1 MGIYCTAAQ
10 ALDGCKSSTNV
21 PALII
26 SGRVSTGFNWLGCLD
41 MSFLMMSLWF
51 KEVTTSTLNEDKW
64 SINLQVGQTINTRPV
79 WIHILFSSQAPVM
92 LPATRVRNLHVLRW
106 SVEKGRHFHSNWQL
120 SLPCVILMILPYWL
134 VQKGFRTMDVTNM
147 KTYQYLCRVLLLHA
161 CANVYIR
168 KKKHI
173 YMYMIYVC
181 RSRQEPGN
189 TRGI

>member
-120 SLPCVILMILPYWL
+120 SLH
-134 VQKGFRTMDVTNM
+134 VT
-147 KTYQYLCRVLLLHA
+147 TLCDSDDNH
-161 CANVYIR
+161 
-168 KKKHI
+168 
-173 YMYMIYVC
+173 
-181 RSRQEPGN
+181 PTGWF
-189 TRGI
+189 TRIPNNGCYKYENIPVPL

>member
-64 SINLQVGQTINTRPV
+64 SINLQVSRTNHQHPPSVNPHTVFISSSGDVTSHTGQK
-79 WIHILFSSQAPVM
+79 
-92 LPATRVRNLHVLRW
+92 PACTALVSWKRETLSFKLAVVITLRD
-106 SVEKGRHFHSNWQL
+106 SDDITLLAGS
-120 SLPCVILMILPYWL
+120 
-134 VQKGFRTMDVTNM
+134 KGFRTMDVTNM

-161 CANVYIR
+161 CANVYI
-168 KKKHI
+168 
-173 YMYMIYVC
+173 
-181 RSRQEPGN
+181 
-189 TRGI
+189 